1 MTNEELQQA
10 LRELEERIE
19 GMEIDLTPPEEEIS
33 NFTVFENEA
42 GDRQMIVHFI
52 KVEDYD
58 LEKPTNREEAR
69 VAFLKIIKEHQG
81 KQNRSI
87 SHGDLMV
94 INCQP
99 CNYYCYVAKVDKVAG
114 TGFQDEDRL
123 DPPAAITDQRGQR
136 ILHELVIWTETYPNE
151 GGSSPISSSL
161 INITDGDTNT
171 FKVTEL
177 YLTEG
182 EGCEEV
188 PVATDWDPLGAYEIG
203 DEVLYDGKYYRT
215 RVVIDPT
222 LAVPAPP
229 DQQVATVDEFPDWVE
244 LDEDE
249 VTKVNPCEVDLV
261 IPKVK
266 IVDSDDPETNAN
278 FKARSLDITVTPGT
292 AKTIEHYTPNTS
304 IVNLSCDE
312 VSTPIIPDLYAG
324 STRYE
329 AGDYVSYAGK
339 YYRAKEVTI
348 DDPPDDPIGEE
359 YWEEVDEAD
368 LPQDTQDPCV
378 FGTAKIDIEQQADIN
393 GPQEFK
399 SYNIDTTPGNFVK
412 DGAPFNMPTVTV
424 SIGNTG
430 TPQPFDMYAITLSPC
445 DPVPPPDWD
454 SNTLYNGGEIVGYNG
469 KFYQASDISQGN
481 FPDDANN
488 ADLWT
493 EIPEEDAQQPDP
505 ECEFDE
511 TFNFAAPQ
519 LKDTDTKSPINVVT
533 GLQLEAKCEYVGD
546 DYVELLSKSD
556 LAETTEEFAGG
567 TVDSSTLRFLT
578 GFSTKS
584 QTSGELTNEGSPKN
598 IITGINSLAFTNGE
612 FTSSGSPKN
621 VVSEISNIEIDSGT
635 PTPDGE
641 FEVVV
646 SESQGGPDTKY
657 SPVFET
663 STGSDCGGCFVV
675 KQTGQLKITTE
686 TFKETKKVYEVV
698 DTPSTLK
705 IKGKTIPLNSGY
717 TPTTVS
723 ATYATVDAQGK
734 KKPLELTLEAE
745 TAYYSPITGT
755 KDLVL
760 SGEKERVKVT
770 DSKTQIK
777 ATGTTKN
784 IVQVDKVYEYKGK
797 QLYIK
802 GSKQF
807 LNATKSTVTFTS
819 LDYNIVVS
827 DNKKQLYKRTD
838 NIYFNNGKKL
848 TLTPYLTK
856 IVLDYQRMYR
866 LDRSSV
872 YIGWTGHKKKLTPE
886 EANIVLSQEYDVTIK
901 NEDIKE
907 IHFEELK
914 KLKLLPKDYTL
925 EKYLHDLEF
934 TAKDLSVS
942 TTPATLESTE
952 CQTVKVETGTTTTNN
967 FQLQSG
973 TVTLNNTPVEDEL
986 KTLEMKDVST
996 EPGVTFKSSKLE
1008 ATSEYT
1014 KPADTKKINGTKV
1027 EDDTPP
1033 TPPTPLNRNVADVI
1047 NTETKPKDEYEI
1059 NHVDVE
1065 LEPLDDDYITI
1076 ESFKLEDET
1085 GGGSTPYPIQSS
1097 SVNVGSP
1104 VPQAAQ
1110 RMDLLEVEYD
1120 DDPNGDLGDVTSTQ
1134 LTTNDGTSI
1143 DTGYQDGCTS
1153 SKVAIEDGTDP
1164 EDATVTIVD
1173 RHAAVGLD
1181 EEKKEITVDI
1191 DTYSLDFE
1199 NPGTTTDSNITGP
1212 NISGITTGTESS
1224 TKDLAD
1230 TSGPT
1235 FKTIQLK
1242 STGTEQTIT
1251 KATTEFEESSNS
1263 SGDLF
1268 IPQLSKCPVNDDTI
1282 HVLDDDATGSS
1293 TVSINSTT
1301 NILCLKT
1308 QIPFKAYTINCGV
1321 LSDEGGT
1328 TNYSFNH
1335 CFNLQPYWTHTLQV
1349 CNASG
1354 QPDNITVMTTT
1365 DPSTDGSTITPAGY
1379 TILSGSST

>member
-58 LEKPTNREEAR
+58 LEKPKNREEAR

-123 DPPAAITDQRGQR
+123 DPPAAITDQRGER

-161 INITDGDTNT
+161 INITDGDTNS

-177 YLTEG
+177 YLEEPEPCPEVTVIPDMWDVLTEYG
-182 EGCEEV
+182 
-188 PVATDWDPLGAYEIG
+188 IG
-203 DEVLYDGKYYRT
+203 DEVEYNGKYYKSRS
-215 RVVIDPT
+215 IND
-222 LAVPAPP
+222 ASPP
-229 DQQVATVDEFPDWVE
+229 DEGLGGEFPDWIEIDEEDLTKKEDCPDQIE
-244 LDEDE
+244 L
-249 VTKVNPCEVDLV
+249 T

-266 IVDSDDPETNAN
+266 IVDSDDPETNVN
-278 FKARSLDITVTPGT
+278 FKARSLDIAVTPGT
-292 AKTIEHYTPNTS
+292 AKTIEHYTPTTA
-304 IVNLSCDE
+304 ITDLDCDE

-324 STRYE
+324 STRYQ

-339 YYRAKEVTI
+339 YYRAKEVNI
-348 DDPPDDPIGEE
+348 DDPPDDPIDGEQ

-368 LPQDTQDPCV
+368 LPQDTQDPCE

-399 SYNIDTTPGNFVK
+399 SYNIDASHGNFEK
-412 DGAPFNMPTVTV
+412 DGAPFDVPTVTV
-424 SIGNTG
+424 TGGNTG

-445 DPVPPPDWD
+445 DPIPPPDWD
-454 SNTLYNGGEIVGYNG
+454 SNALYDGGEVVGYNG
-469 KFYQASDISQGN
+469 KFYRALDTNQGN

-493 EIPEEDAQQPDP
+493 EIPEEDAQQPNP

-519 LKDTDTKSPINVVT
+519 LKETDTKSPINVVT
-533 GLQLEAKCEYVGD
+533 GLQLEAKCEYVGE

-556 LAETTEEFAGG
+556 LTESTETFEGG
-567 TVDSSTLRFLT
+567 VVDNSTLRFLT
-578 GFSTKS
+578 GLSKKS
-584 QTSGELTNEGSPKN
+584 QEDGDLTDDGSPKN
-598 IITGINSLAFTNGE
+598 IITGINSLAFTDGN
-612 FTSSGSPKN
+612 FTNTGSAKN
-621 VVSEISNIEIDSGT
+621 IISEISNLTLT
-635 PTPDGE
+635 PGDETVDGE
-641 FEVVV
+641 FEVVL
-646 SESQGGPDTKY
+646 SESQGSPDTTY

-663 STGSDCGGCFVV
+663 STGSNCGGCFVV

-698 DTPSTLK
+698 DIPSTLE
-705 IKGKTIPLNSGY
+705 IKGKTLPLQSGY

-734 KKPLELTLEAE
+734 KKPSQLTLEAS
-745 TAYYSPITGT
+745 TAFYSPITGT
-755 KDLVL
+755 KELTL
-760 SGEKERVKVT
+760 SGEKERIEVT

-777 ATGTTKN
+777 ATGTTKD

-807 LNATKSTVTFTS
+807 LNSTKSTVTFTS
-819 LDYNIVVS
+819 TDYNIVVS

-838 NIYFNNGKKL
+838 TIYFNNGKKL

-856 IVLDYQRMYR
+856 IVLDYQRMYK

-886 EANIVLSQEYDVTIK
+886 EANITLSEEYDVTIK

-914 KLKLLPKDYTL
+914 KLRLIPKTYTL
-925 EKYLHDLEF
+925 KKYLHDLEF

-942 TTPATLESTE
+942 TTPASLESTE

-973 TVTLNNTPVEDEL
+973 TVNLSETPVEDDL

-1008 ATSEYT
+1008 ATSEYS

-1065 LEPLDDDYITI
+1065 LEPLDDDYINI

-1085 GGGSTPYPIQSS
+1085 GGTTTPYQIQSS
-1097 SVNVGSP
+1097 LVNVGSP
-1104 VPQAAQ
+1104 APQAAQ
-1110 RMDLLEVEYD
+1110 RMDLLEVEYN

-1134 LTTNDGTSI
+1134 LTVDDGSDI
-1143 DTGYQDGCTS
+1143 GTGYQDGCTS
-1153 SKVAIEDGTDP
+1153 SKVVIEDGTDP
-1164 EDATVTIVD
+1164 DDAKVTIVD
-1173 RHAAVGLD
+1173 RHASVGAD
-1181 EEKKEITVDI
+1181 TETKDITIDI
-1191 DTYSLDFE
+1191 DIHSLSFE
-1199 NPGTTTDSNITGP
+1199 NEGTNTDSNITGP
-1212 NISGITTGTESS
+1212 NISGITTGTESN
-1224 TKDLAD
+1224 TKDLVN
-1230 TSGPT
+1230 TNGPT

-1242 STGTEQTIT
+1242 TTGAEETVT
-1251 KATTEFEESSNS
+1251 KATTEFEESDTS
-1263 SGDLF
+1263 SGDLY
-1268 IPQLSKCPVNDDTI
+1268 IPQLSKCPVNDDI
-1282 HVLDDDATGSS
+1282 IYVVDPDSTGTS
-1293 TVSINSTT
+1293 TCSITET
-1301 NILCLKT
+1301 GTLET
-1308 QIPFKAYTINCGV
+1308 RVEIPLNAYNINCGV
-1321 LSDEGGT
+1321 LSDKVDEGSGALKYGFSVFQT
-1328 TNYSFNH
+1328 V
-1335 CFNLQPYWTHTLQV
+1335 QPFYTHTLQV
-1349 CNASG
+1349 CDSSG
-1354 QPDNITVMTTT
+1354 NPTSIDVMTTT
-1365 DPSTDGSTITPAGY
+1365 NPGGSVPSGY
-1379 TILSGSST
+1379 VIVNCGAPE

>member
-1 MTNEELQQA
+1 MTNEDLQQA
-10 LRELEERIE
+10 LRELEERID
-19 GMEIDLTPPEEEIS
+19 GMEIDLTPPEDAMS

-52 KVEDYD
+52 DVADYEVD
-58 LEKPTNREEAR
+58 LPKSREEAR
-69 VAFLKIIKEHQG
+69 AVFLKVIKEHQNH
-81 KQNRSI
+81 QNRAI
-87 SHGDLMV
+87 THGDLMV
-94 INCQP
+94 LNCQP
-99 CNYYCYVAKVDKVAG
+99 CNYYCYVAKVDKTGG
-114 TGFQDEDRL
+114 TGFQAEDKL
-123 DPPAAITDQRGQR
+123 DPPAAITDQRGER
-136 ILHELVIWTETYPNE
+136 ILHELVIWTETYPND

-177 YLTEG
+177 YL
-182 EGCEEV
+182 EEPEPCPEV
-188 PVATDWDPLGAYEIG
+188 TVIPDMWDVLVEYNIG
-203 DEVLYDGKYYRT
+203 DEVEYNGKYYKSRS
-215 RVVIDPT
+215 VND
-222 LAVPAPP
+222 ASPP
-229 DQQVATVDEFPDWVE
+229 GEGLGGEFPDWIEIDEEDLTKKEDCPNQVE
-244 LDEDE
+244 L
-249 VTKVNPCEVDLV
+249 T

-266 IVDSDDPETNAN
+266 IVDSDDSETNAN
-278 FKARSLDITVTPGT
+278 FKARSLDIVVTPGT
-292 AKTIEHYTPNTS
+292 AKTIEHYTPNTT
-304 IVNLSCDE
+304 IVDLDCDK
-312 VSTPIIPDLYAG
+312 VLTPIIPALYTG
-324 STRYE
+324 SIRYE

-430 TPQPFDMYAITLSPC
+430 TPQPFDMYAITLAPC

-533 GLQLEAKCEYVGD
+533 GLQLEAKCKYVD
-546 DYVELLSKSD
+546 DGYVELLSKSD
-556 LAETTEEFAGG
+556 LAETAEEFAGG

-578 GFSTKS
+578 SLTKKD
-584 QTSGELTNEGSPKN
+584 QKDGDQENDGSPQN
-598 IITGINSLAFTNGE
+598 IITGINSLAFSNGD

-641 FEVVV
+641 FEVVI
-646 SESQGGPDTKY
+646 SESQGSPDITNT
-657 SPVFET
+657 PVFET

-675 KQTGQLKITTE
+675 KQTGQLKITKE

-698 DTPSTLK
+698 ETPSTLK
-705 IKGKTIPLNSGY
+705 INGKTIPLEPGY
-717 TPTTVS
+717 IPTTVS
-723 ATYATVDAQGK
+723 AAYATVDAQGK
-734 KKPLELTLEAE
+734 KKPSQLTLEAG

-755 KDLVL
+755 KELVL
-760 SGEKERVKVT
+760 SGEKERVTVTNSTNQFKV
-770 DSKTQIK
+770 K
-777 ATGTTKN
+777 GTTKD

-838 NIYFNNGKKL
+838 TIYFNNGNKL

-856 IVLDYQRMYR
+856 IVLDYQRMYK

-886 EANIVLSQEYDVTIK
+886 EANITLSEEYDVTIK

-914 KLKLLPKDYTL
+914 KLKLIPKTYTL
-925 EKYLHDLEF
+925 KKYLHDLEF
-934 TAKDLSVS
+934 TAKNLSVS
-942 TTPATLESTE
+942 TTSASLESTE
-952 CQTVKVETGTTTTNN
+952 CQTVKVETGPTSNN
-967 FQLQSG
+967 DFQLQSG
-973 TVTLNNTPVEDEL
+973 TVNLSETPVEDDL
-986 KTLEMKDVST
+986 NTLEIEDEGT
-996 EPGVTFKSSKLE
+996 EPGVIFKSSKLE

-1143 DTGYQDGCTS
+1143 DTGYIDGCTS

-1191 DTYSLDFE
+1191 DIQSLSFE
-1199 NPGTTTDSNITGP
+1199 NPGTTTDSDITGP
-1212 NISGITTGTESS
+1212 NITGITIGAESA
-1224 TKDLAD
+1224 TKELAN

-1242 STGTEQTIT
+1242 NAGAEKTIT
-1251 KATTEFEESSNS
+1251 KATTEFVESDPS
-1263 SGDLF
+1263 SVDLF
-1268 IPQLSKCPVNDDTI
+1268 IPQLSKCPVNNDTI

-1293 TVSINSTT
+1293 TVSINSTA

-1308 QIPFKAYTINCGV
+1308 QIPFKNYTIDCGV
-1321 LSDEGGT
+1321 LSGAGDT
-1328 TNYSFNH
+1328 ANYSFNH
-1335 CFNLQPYWTHTLQV
+1335 CFNLQPYWMHTLQV

-1365 DPSTDGSTITPAGY
+1365 DPSVDGNKVTPAGY